1 MMQQAIKR
9 SFMIVQPRMALFAQF
24 PVRTVTMQE
33 KERAE
38 EKSYFSKKDAK
49 LLKALVEKMEQNNEM
64 EQLSHQEHCAMSDD
78 LAAIFES
85 HGLNKD
91 SKHSLL
97 WQEIMEW
104 RRHKY

>member
-1 MMQQAIKR
+1 
-9 SFMIVQPRMALFAQF
+9 
-24 PVRTVTMQE
+24 MQE

-49 LLKALVEKMEQNNEM
+49 LLKALVEKMESNNEL
-64 EQLSHQEHCAMSDD
+64 EQLSHQEHCAMTDD
-78 LAAIFES
+78 LAHIFEA
-85 HGLNKD
+85 HKLEKD
-91 SKHSLL
+91 GKHSLL